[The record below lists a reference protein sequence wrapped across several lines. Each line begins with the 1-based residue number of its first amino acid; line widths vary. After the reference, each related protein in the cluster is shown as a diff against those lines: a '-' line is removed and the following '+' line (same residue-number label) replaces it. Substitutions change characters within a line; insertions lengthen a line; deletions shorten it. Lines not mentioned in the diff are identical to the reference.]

1 MKKLL
6 TVEIAEGLGNQ
17 LFMYA
22 HAYSLS
28 KKLNYEI
35 QIDNTSGYYKTK
47 NKLRDHQKYMLSYF
61 NIEQDLAPSNYR
73 YDNSFKRSKKKFQL
87 LLDKFIKKKNFL
99 IEKNIK
105 INGKKI
111 AQATS
116 DFDYNNL
123 SDSVYIQGNYED
135 YTNFDFLRKDLIR
148 MFKPLN
154 QYLIKNNQIINKLI
168 NTNSVS
174 IHIRQ
179 NKFTEQLHEKKDN
192 LKILKSKIFT
202 ESLIEYVN
210 KSVSFFENNIKD
222 PVFFIWSN
230 DFINLEKYFNKKKF
244 VFVTGNDSINDFNLF
259 SYAKHFIVGGS
270 TFHWW
275 GAYLNENPHKIC
287 VYPSNINPSG
297 NNNFYPTYW
306 KKI

>member
-47 NKLRDHQKYMLSYF
+47 NKLRDHQKYMLNYF
-61 NIEQDLAPSNYR
+61 NIEQDLAPLNYR

-154 QYLIKNNQIINKLI
+154 QYLTKNNQIINKLI